1 MLGGGPWLLPSPCT
15 PSFERLS
22 SRGEIP
28 VEHFQREPA
37 TEQQRKAEVLQ
48 PCPRPHVLPLLLLRR
63 QPDHSCQDFRLRS
76 QLAAAGGGW
85 CRACETPSEV
95 PKLADPD
102 GQGQQPA
109 NDGRDGRRLS
119 VQGRALGYS
128 ERGPRPRPAPE
139 LEWPRARCWLG
150 SSGRPCTMQGGPG
163 QTETPPALACASKA
177 GWLMPEGCGHLERL
191 LIGRGSR

>member
-119 VQGRALGYS
+119 VQGRWGTVNGALGP
-128 ERGPRPRPAPE
+128 GLPRNR
-139 LEWPRARCWLG
+139 
-150 SSGRPCTMQGGPG
+150 SGHGQG
-163 QTETPPALACASKA
+163 A
-177 GWLMPEGCGHLERL
+177 GWAVVAARAQCRVDRGRLRPHLPWHVPARL
-191 LIGRGSR
+191 AG